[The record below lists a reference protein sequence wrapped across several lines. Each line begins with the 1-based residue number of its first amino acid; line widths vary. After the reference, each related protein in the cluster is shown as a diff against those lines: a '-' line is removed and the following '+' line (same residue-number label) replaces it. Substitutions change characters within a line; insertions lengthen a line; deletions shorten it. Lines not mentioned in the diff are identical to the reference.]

1 MANLATLLDL
11 SPEALDVLGLNGEDT
26 PSLAMLETIQ
36 VVVLAGIHDYPGWVE
51 AEIRATWWAQAAEQ
65 GWTPEDAGEGVGQ
78 IGYIEEVA
86 GGAVIHLV
94 EYESVVSAMESEEQI
109 ERDERNALRDTSI
122 DDSWSA
128 PRSNSPS
135 GEAATGAQYA
145 HVPVIE
151 RWDGQAEDSSRFDE
165 NDMSEEA
172 PTFEAQLMFPPNV
185 HLREEAELERG
196 RGLTAWD
203 D

>member
-1 MANLATLLDL
+1 
-11 SPEALDVLGLNGEDT
+11 
-26 PSLAMLETIQ
+26 
-36 VVVLAGIHDYPGWVE
+36 
-51 AEIRATWWAQAAEQ
+51 
-65 GWTPEDAGEGVGQ
+65 
-78 IGYIEEVA
+78 
-86 GGAVIHLV
+86 
-94 EYESVVSAMESEEQI
+94 MESEEQI

-135 GEAATGAQYA
+135 GEAATGAEDA
-145 HVPVIE
+145 NVPVIE
-151 RWDGQAEDSSRFDE
+151 RWDGQAEDGSRFDE

-185 HLREEAELERG
+185 HPREEAELERG
-196 RGLTAWD
+196 RRLTAWD